1 MYQPH
6 YIAPK
11 AELVKMEM
19 QSFVLTAS
27 GEDPSS
33 LGNVEVMTIDETPLD
48 WGNP

>member
-33 LGNVEVMTIDETPLD
+33 LGNVEEMTIDETPLD

>member
-33 LGNVEVMTIDETPLD
+33 LGNVEEMTIDEIPLD